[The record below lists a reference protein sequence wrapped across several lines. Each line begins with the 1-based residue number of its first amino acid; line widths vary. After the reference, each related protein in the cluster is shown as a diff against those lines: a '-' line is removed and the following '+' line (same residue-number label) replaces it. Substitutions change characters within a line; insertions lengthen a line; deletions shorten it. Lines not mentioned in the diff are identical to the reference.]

1 MAILYIIMYCV
12 EVATCRK
19 KLFPLVVGHNILNG
33 SIATIKNYY
42 TPEANSL
49 DAGMAGGKGLC
60 NICSE
65 KSKWKKN
72 GVERL
77 HSTKCCPYKYHF
89 DIVNRRQFT
98 DTMAEVIKLNYEE
111 PLQQSYQVNQNSSH
125 TISQLEDDIQEL
137 GDKIT
142 ESKGQVNFLKSLI
155 SPEEIKKREENY
167 KMMAE
172 EKHQLELNKINVEM
186 EIKELKA
193 NYLMEME
200 AKEEKLKSK
209 ELLLQ
214 IEEKR
219 NKRIRNEKGILT
231 GRNIDLNTKLAT
243 LRKEIAEDKN
253 AMGQLE
259 DECEILLEVVKSD
272 KKYFS
277 PFYNENCCICICDIG
292 MDNGIT
298 TPCGHHFHFKCY
310 SDLQGNFM
318 KQHSYGIM
326 KCPLCR
332 KELFQLTY

>member
-1 MAILYIIMYCV
+1 MYCV
-12 EVATCRK
+12 EVAKCRK
-19 KLFPLVVGHNILNG
+19 ELFPDVPGHNILNG
-33 SIATIKNYY
+33 NLHSLKNYY
-42 TPEANSL
+42 TPEQNSL

-89 DIVNRRQFT
+89 DIRNRRQFT
-98 DTMAEVIKLNYEE
+98 DTMAEVIKLVYEDKLKE
-111 PLQQSYQVNQNSSH
+111 SYEVNNNCNH
-125 TISQLEDDIQEL
+125 TIKQLEDENINIQKQKEKA
-137 GDKIT
+137 D
-142 ESKGQVNFLKSLI
+142 ENNNFLKSLI

-186 EIKELKA
+186 EIKELKT

-209 ELLLQ
+209 EMLLQ

-243 LRKEIAEDKN
+243 LRKELAEDKN

-259 DECEILLEVVKSD
+259 DENEKLMGIVKGN
-272 KKYFS
+272 KNFVP
-277 PFYNENCCICICDIG
+277 PFYGESCSICLCDIA
-292 MDNGIT
+292 MNDGIT
-298 TPCGHHFHFKCY
+298 TSCGHHFHFKCY
-310 SDLQGNFM
+310 SDLQGNFC
-318 KQHSYGIM
+318 KTHSYGTM
-326 KCPLCR
+326 RCPNCR
-332 KELFQLTY
+332 KSLYQMNY